1 MISRRYINKFVT
13 MATVSMVMIKLKLSN
28 SFVKIQVETIYCS
41 GDIGWGLVDRL
52 PISAVKC
59 DKAQG

>member
-1 MISRRYINKFVT
+1 

>member
-13 MATVSMVMIKLKLSN
+13 MATFSMVMIKLKLSN

-52 PISAVKC
+52 PISV
-59 DKAQG
+59 